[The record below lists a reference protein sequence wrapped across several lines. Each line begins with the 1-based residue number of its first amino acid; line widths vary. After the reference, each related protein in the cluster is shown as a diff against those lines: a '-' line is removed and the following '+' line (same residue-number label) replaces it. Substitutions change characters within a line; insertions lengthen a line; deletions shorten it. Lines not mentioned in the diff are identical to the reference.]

1 MVACFVGAN
10 LEVPGVTR
18 EQLSDLFRDEH
29 YAANGQDIGLQTFD
43 LPEPTTSL
51 EPAN

>member
-1 MVACFVGAN
+1 VGAN

-29 YAANGQDIGLQTFD
+29 YAANGQDIAVETLEI
-43 LPEPTTSL
+43 PAPTTSL
-51 EPAN
+51 DPAP